1 LVLVLRLLNNLV
13 HINNRAQAIFEKDPK
28 YLHMIMS
35 LSHDTATQ
43 ATMREWSIL
52 FIKNVSDNEK
62 LRDEIGKVQMT
73 MKVE

>member
-1 LVLVLRLLNNLV
+1 
-13 HINNRAQAIFEKDPK
+13 
-28 YLHMIMS
+28 MIMS

-52 FIKNVSDNEK
+52 FIKNVSDNDK